1 MLVWQ
6 RLRDI
11 LDGHG
16 RAALVTVAA
25 TRGSSPREA
34 GARMILTPEG
44 SFTGTIGGG
53 TLEWRAI
60 AMAQARLAREPEARA
75 EVKSFVLGPDMGQCC
90 GGQVDLLFEVMDD
103 RDRATVDDLAVR
115 EAAGPFVTA
124 GRIARTGVMREV
136 AEEAMAP
143 GNAELAGGILT
154 EGFGDARRPL
164 LLFGAGHVGRALV
177 LALAPLPFAVDWI
190 DPRADAF
197 PAHVPANVKLVRA
210 SDPVDAVRS
219 APAGAFVL
227 IMSHSHQLDLA
238 LCAAALADDRFPYVG
253 LIGSKSKRARFA
265 SQLAAAGIPRAR
277 IDAMVCPIGIDGIEG
292 KSPAIIAAATAAELL
307 IRDEAV
313 ASGAVEVPPLRGG
326 GEGPPP
332 GSGQGPARGQAPAV
346 EGAGK
351 MRRRGP

>member
-11 LDGHG
+11 LDAHG

-34 GARMILTPEG
+34 GARMIVTPG
-44 SFTGTIGGG
+44 GAFTGTIGGG

-60 AMAQARLAREPEARA
+60 AMAQAALARDTEARA

-90 GGQVDLLFEVMDD
+90 GGQVDLLFEVMDE
-103 RDRATVDDLAVR
+103 RERGAVDDLAAR

-124 GRIARTGVMREV
+124 GRIARSGIRREV
-136 AEEAMAP
+136 GDTAMEP
-143 GNAELAGGILT
+143 GDAALVGGVIT
-154 EGFGDARRPL
+154 EGFGESRRPL

-177 LALAPLPFAVDWI
+177 LALAPLPFAVEWI

-197 PAHVPANVKLVRA
+197 PTHVPANVKLVR
-210 SDPVDAVRS
+210 PTDATEAIRS

-227 IMSHSHQLDLA
+227 VMSHSHQLDLA

-265 SQLAAAGIPRAR
+265 SQLAAAGIPRER
-277 IDAMVCPIGIDGIEG
+277 IDAIVCPIGIEGIKG
-292 KSPAIIAAATAAELL
+292 KSPAVIAAATVAELL
-307 IRDEAV
+307 IRDEAI
-313 ASGAVEVPPLRGG
+313 AAGRDAPMTDFADSGDG
-326 GEGPPP
+326 GPPKL
-332 GSGQGPARGQAPAV
+332 V
-346 EGAGK
+346 EGARK
-351 MRRRGP
+351 MRRGGR